1 MERIAVFAALQW
13 ECRPVLQQMRQVS
26 RRRVG
31 DFTVWHGSTPRGGV
45 VLVKTGMGIMQAEA
59 AARAIRDHDGLE
71 LFLSTGCAG
80 ALATE
85 LAPGDITVATAIVG
99 GHAQGRLETDRQHSL
114 RALQVAERVALHAT
128 SGPVLCSPHAL
139 ATAEDKRAAALQH
152 GAVAVEMEGASLA
165 AEAIERGIP
174 FISVRAILDTADA
187 ELRHAG
193 RFVDARTGAVKP
205 LALAGYLATHPSAVT
220 DLLAMQRMMR
230 AAQTSLERFFAA
242 YFPTLDS

>member
-1 MERIAVFAALQW
+1 VDRIAVFAALQW
-13 ECRPVLQQMRQVS
+13 ECRPVLQHMRQVS

-45 VLVKTGMGIMQAEA
+45 MLVKTGMGIVQAAA
-59 AARAIRDHDGLE
+59 AARAIRDRDGLA

-80 ALATE
+80 ALAPE

-99 GHAQGRLETDRQHSL
+99 DHAHGRLETDLQQSRH
-114 RALQVAERVALHAT
+114 AEQVAEGAALRST

-139 ATAEDKRAAALQH
+139 ATAEHKRSAALQY

-165 AEAIERGIP
+165 AEAIERRIP
-174 FISVRAILDTADA
+174 FVSVRAILDTADT

-220 DLLAMQRMMR
+220 DLLAMQRMMH
-230 AAQTSLERFFAA
+230 AAQSSLSRFFSAW
-242 YFPTLDS
+242 FSTLDS